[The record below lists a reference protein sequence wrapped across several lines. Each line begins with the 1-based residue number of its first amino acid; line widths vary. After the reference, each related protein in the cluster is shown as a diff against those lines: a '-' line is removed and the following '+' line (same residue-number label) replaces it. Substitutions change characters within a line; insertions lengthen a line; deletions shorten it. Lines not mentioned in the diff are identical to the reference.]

1 MFRWI
6 SIISFAV
13 VLAGVVLHH
22 VLFPCGYKPR
32 FSLTSL
38 VRKKVHLFTL
48 LFPEQ
53 KLSPTGKIRKLAFML
68 GLLSFAVLL
77 LTGFGAVLLGI
88 KLQGYWLMLHATF
101 AAVFIACAAVVAVLG
116 AGQYRFGQDTV
127 TNEKQGESRH
137 YWPADAGLGVKSGFW
152 LLLILSLPLTLSMAL
167 SMLPWFGTE
176 AQEFLYITHRWSAL
190 AFSAIGIVELYLLVR
205 TEIRKEFE

>member
-6 SIISFAV
+6 SIISFVVVIAAV
-13 VLAGVVLHH
+13 LLHH

-53 KLSPTGKIRKLAFML
+53 KRSLPGKVRKLAFML
-68 GLLSFAVLL
+68 GLPSFVVLL

-88 KLQGYWLMLHATF
+88 KLQGYWLMIHAVF

-116 AGQYRFGQDTV
+116 AGQYRFGQDAV
-127 TNEKQGESRH
+127 TDEKQSESRD
-137 YWPADAGLGVKSGFW
+137 YWPSNAGISVKSGFW
-152 LLLILSLPLTLSMAL
+152 LLLILSLPVTLSMAL

-176 AQEFLYITHRWSAL
+176 AQEFLYVVHRWSAL
-190 AFSAIGIVELYLLVR
+190 AFSVIGIVELYLLIR